1 MLRFSFG
8 SFLGRFG
15 DGDEI
20 SVALSDLGNLDLDDF
35 YPIFLHKDAAKRSCL
50 GGGDAASNADFG
62 GKSGL
67 FLGGEEVE
75 NGSLNRLVGDL
86 RLGGLGGAAF
96 VALVEF
102 QDCIGSKGA
111 KLGRQV
117 LVGEDSGVEFT
128 VSHIT
133 TFLPHYVV
141 DTKFFIQ

>member
-15 DGDEI
+15 GGDEI
-20 SVALSDLGNLDLDDF
+20 SVALSDLGDLDLDDL
-35 YPIFLHKDAAKRSCL
+35 YPIFLCKNAAKRGRL
-50 GGGDAASNADFG
+50 VGGDTASGTDFD
-62 GKSGL
+62 GKGRL

-96 VALVEF
+96 VVLVEF
-102 QDCIGSKGA
+102 QDCIRSKGA
-111 KLGRQV
+111 KLGGQA
-117 LVGEDSGVEFT
+117 LVREDSGVEFT

-133 TFLPHYVV
+133 TFLPHYAV
-141 DTKFFIQ
+141 DAKFFIQ